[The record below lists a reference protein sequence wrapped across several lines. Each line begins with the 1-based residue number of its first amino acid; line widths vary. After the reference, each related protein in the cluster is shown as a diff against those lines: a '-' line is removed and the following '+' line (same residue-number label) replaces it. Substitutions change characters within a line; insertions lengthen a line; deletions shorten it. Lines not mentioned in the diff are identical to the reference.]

1 MSINRAQTNAPDT
14 LEYATATAT
23 VAACAAWRRSLWRRY
38 KMGTMIAIVWV
49 FFAIQIVSEII
60 ATVSRYH
67 DDEWMRSVFLIVHF
81 FAVLAVVVFGS
92 IAGFFMKMSIVTM
105 IIWYFGLF
113 VDVFAI
119 ILAARLSRRRRN
131 EMAPAPMSPAGKV
144 LEVLKKGLS

>member
-1 MSINRAQTNAPDT
+1 
-14 LEYATATAT
+14 
-23 VAACAAWRRSLWRRY
+23 
-38 KMGTMIAIVWV
+38 MGTMIAIVWV